1 MTEPGSVEDRL
12 SAHRRGL
19 RYADLAIGVACPEPS
34 YLVWLEEFLAPAFEP
49 TAAEG
54 CDRWVV
60 LDLDA
65 SRHAAT
71 LARGPSPDAVPV
83 PCFVLDG
90 GTVCHPEW
98 NGSGPDERILFD
110 AHYQAFY
117 CVERRSGHVRILATP
132 RPNLTRIALMRV
144 VRELAM
150 AASLARGGLLL
161 HGAAFAI
168 GGRGVVL
175 AGPRRAGKSTLLLHA
190 LQAAGALFISND
202 RVLARQDQGHV
213 VLRGMPTIV
222 NLRPGT
228 LAMFPAVSSR
238 IRARGY
244 HPARTL
250 AQASR
255 PGARPRVP
263 RPDGAVTLTPLQF
276 CEAAQVG
283 ALPQAEAWRLV
294 FPRVRESG
302 VGIELDPLDPG
313 TAARRL
319 RAALFAAERPGQV
332 AEAFAGPDGAADVG
346 EAALQRRVLDLAARV
361 PCYDAALGV
370 EAYGGAGAADEF
382 IARLAGPTP
391 TVAGPRS

>member
-1 MTEPGSVEDRL
+1 MTEPQPIEDRL
-12 SAHRRGL
+12 PAHRRGF
-19 RYADLAIGVACPEPS
+19 RYADLAIGVACAEPA

-49 TAAEG
+49 TAAAG

-71 LARGPSPDAVPV
+71 LARGPSPGAAPV

-110 AHYQAFY
+110 TDYKAFY
-117 CVERRSGHVRILATP
+117 HVERRSGHVRVLATP
-132 RPNLTRIALMRV
+132 QPTPTRVALMRV

-150 AASLARGGLLL
+150 TASLARGGLLL

-168 GGRGVVL
+168 RGRGVVL

-202 RVLARQDQGHV
+202 RVLARQDQGRV

-228 LAMFPAVSSR
+228 LATFPAVSSR
-238 IRARGY
+238 IGARAYR
-244 HPARTL
+244 HDRTL
-250 AQASR
+250 AEAAR
-255 PGARPRVP
+255 PGARPWAP
-263 RPDGAVTLTPLQF
+263 RQDGTATLTPLQF
-276 CEAAQVG
+276 CEVAQVG
-283 ALPQAEAWRLV
+283 ALAQAEAWRLV
-294 FPRVRESG
+294 FPRVCESAT
-302 VGIELDPLDPG
+302 GIRLEPLETG

-319 RAALFAAERPGQV
+319 HAALFAAEHPGRV
-332 AEAFAGPDGAADVG
+332 SEAFSGPDGAAGVG
-346 EAALQRRVLDLAARV
+346 EAALQRRVLELATRV
-361 PCYDAALGV
+361 PCYDAELGV
-370 EAYGGAGAADEF
+370 GAYGGTGAAEEF
-382 IARLAGPTP
+382 IAQLSSPTSLADTP
-391 TVAGPRS
+391 HP